1 MKFRAI
7 IIGLVLAVA
16 PGVVLGAAIRPDD
29 EKEQQVERSI
39 PADSSVVVSLCVM
52 SGNITVRGWDRNEV
66 QAKSGDAVQIEL
78 KRSDAPATVEKA
90 KKLEVV
96 VVNKG
101 EEQQGKPAGSK
112 GDCQAYSD
120 VELNVP
126 RGATVLVQ
134 TRDGNIDIAEIASAY
149 AGTQNG
155 DINLEQIS
163 RSIEAGSIGGSIGI
177 KDSSGRVS
185 ATTAGGPVEAVNV
198 KPAEPE
204 DVFEVV
210 TISGDITLEQV
221 THKQLNTK
229 TVSGN
234 MSLTGPLAAAGRYG
248 FNSFSGDVMLAL
260 PADASF
266 RLNAKIS
273 QDGDIITD
281 FPLTLSTQPTFPTPA
296 APANPP
302 MLPASGTPEIA
313 PATPPAPPAP
323 RTPEAAPGAPVAA
336 PKVEP
341 ATVAIIK
348 VSPSGKGV
356 IHIKPAVTV
365 VTSSKVTYSLR
376 RVSAVH
382 GTGDATISV
391 SCFSGTLHLQ
401 QN

>member
-1 MKFRAI
+1 MKFRTI
-7 IIGLVLAVA
+7 IVGVLLTVL
-16 PGVVLGAAIRPDD
+16 PGVALGAAVSPDD
-29 EKEQQVERSI
+29 EKEQQVERST
-39 PADSSVVVSLCVM
+39 PAESSVVVSLCVM
-52 SGNITVRGWDRNEV
+52 SGNITVRGWDKNEV

-78 KRSDAPATVEKA
+78 KRAEEPASAAKA
-90 KKLEVV
+90 KKIEVV
-96 VVNKG
+96 VINKG
-101 EEQQGKPAGSK
+101 EEPAKPEGSK
-112 GDCQAYSD
+112 ATTCQAYSD

-126 RGATVLVQ
+126 HGATVLVQ

-155 DINLEQIS
+155 DITVEQIS
-163 RSIEAGSIGGSIGI
+163 RSIEVGSIGGSVCI
-177 KDSSGRVS
+177 KDSTGRVS

-248 FNSFSGDVMLAL
+248 FNSFSGDVTLAL

-281 FPLTLSTQPTFPTPA
+281 FPLTLSTQSTVPTP
-296 APANPP
+296 PNPP
-302 MLPASGTPEIA
+302 
-313 PATPPAPPAP
+313 ATAPPGAP
-323 RTPEAAPGAPVAA
+323 VPTASTSPTPSAPETAPGAPAAA
-336 PKVEP
+336 PNTGP
-341 ATVAIIK
+341 APVTTIK
-348 VSPSGKGV
+348 VAPSAKGV

-365 VTSSKVTYSLR
+365 VTTPKATYSLR

-382 GTGDATISV
+382 GTGDATINV